1 MKVTVKVPAS
11 TANIGTGVD
20 CLGIALSKY
29 LTVVFEES
37 DTLEFVFKAGFDH
50 PIPLDQNLVYE
61 GARRVF
67 ERAGQPL
74 PPWKVTMV
82 TDIPGS
88 RGLGSS
94 ASAIVA
100 GAYGANAWLGEP
112 LPESE
117 LINIA
122 TEIEGHPDNIV
133 PCAVGGF
140 TIAMAGPGGEVQ
152 YHKIV
157 PNRYLRFV
165 TAIPDYELS
174 TKKARAVVPGE
185 FSRGD
190 LVTQLQRACF
200 LVGCLASGDLRCLD
214 VASDDIVFTPA
225 RRALIP
231 GFDEVTG
238 AAMAHGAMCS
248 MISGAGPTILAF
260 AQGREQEI
268 ADAMKAGFARA
279 GIDSA
284 VEILCA
290 DTKGAIVIAER

>member
-29 LTVVFEES
+29 LTVVFEPGEE
-37 DTLEFVFKAGFDH
+37 LEVVFRDGFAR
-50 PIPLDQNLVYE
+50 PIPLEQNLVYE

-67 ERAGQPL
+67 SRACQTM
-74 PPWKVTMV
+74 PPMRIAMT
-82 TDIPGS
+82 TEIPGS

-94 ASAIVA
+94 ASAIIA
-100 GAYGANAWLGEP
+100 GVYGANAWLGEP
-112 LPESE
+112 LSE
-117 LINIA
+117 ATLIDIA

-140 TIAMAGPGGEVQ
+140 TIAMAAPSGEVQ

-165 TAIPDYELS
+165 TAIPDFELS
-174 TKKARAVVPGE
+174 TKKARSVVPPA

-225 RRALIP
+225 RKGLIP

-238 AAMAHGAMCS
+238 AAMEHGAMCA
-248 MISGAGPTILAF
+248 MISGAGPTIIAF
-260 AQGREQEI
+260 AQGREEEI
-268 ADAMKAGFARA
+268 AAAMQGGFAA
-279 GIDSA
+279 VGIASQ
-284 VEILCA
+284 VEVLCA

>member
-29 LTVVFEES
+29 LTAEFEPS
-37 DTLEFVFKAGFDH
+37 DSLEFYFKEGFNR

-67 ERAGQPL
+67 ERAGRPM
-74 PPWKVTMV
+74 PPMRVTMA

-112 LPESE
+112 LPESI
-117 LINIA
+117 LIDVA
-122 TEIEGHPDNIV
+122 TDIEGHPDNIV

-140 TIAMAGPGGEVQ
+140 TIAMTTPDGAVQ

-157 PNRYLRFV
+157 PNR
-165 TAIPDYELS
+165 
-174 TKKARAVVPGE
+174 
-185 FSRGD
+185 
-190 LVTQLQRACF
+190 
-200 LVGCLASGDLRCLD
+200 
-214 VASDDIVFTPA
+214 
-225 RRALIP
+225 
-231 GFDEVTG
+231 
-238 AAMAHGAMCS
+238 
-248 MISGAGPTILAF
+248 
-260 AQGREQEI
+260 
-268 ADAMKAGFARA
+268 
-279 GIDSA
+279 
-284 VEILCA
+284 
-290 DTKGAIVIAER
+290 